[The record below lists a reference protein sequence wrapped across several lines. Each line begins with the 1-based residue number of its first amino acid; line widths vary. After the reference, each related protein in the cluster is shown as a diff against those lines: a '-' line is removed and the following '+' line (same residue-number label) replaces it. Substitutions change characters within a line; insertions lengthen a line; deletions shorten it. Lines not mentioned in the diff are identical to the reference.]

1 MDKEIIDKLEKFID
15 ENKSKRKFIQSV
27 ELAINFK
34 GIDFANQLNRINM
47 EVILPKSKGKIT
59 SIVVFS
65 DKTEISE
72 KVLQLGAKKI
82 ISSSEIPSIAN
93 DKIKRTELLSY
104 NLLAE
109 PSLMPIIAKNLG
121 QFLGPR
127 SKMPKPLIGNIETII
142 KDLSSSIILKSKGK
156 YLPTLHCVVGNE
168 KMDVKDISENIDAV
182 LNNLLKQIGKQ
193 NIKSVYTKL
202 TMSNALKLM

>member
-1 MDKEIIDKLEKFID
+1 MEKEIINKLEKFIN

-34 GIDFANQLNRINM
+34 GIDFANQLNRINIQ
-47 EVILPKSKGKIT
+47 VILPKSKGKIT
-59 SIVVFS
+59 SIIVFT

-72 KVLQLGAKKI
+72 KVLKLGAKQI
-82 ISSSEIPSIAN
+82 INSSEIPSIAN
-93 DKIKRTELLSY
+93 DKVKRNKLLSY

-127 SKMPKPLIGNIETII
+127 NKMPKPLIGNIETII
-142 KDLSSSIILKSKGK
+142 KDLSSSITLKSKGK
-156 YLPTLHCVVGNE
+156 YLPTLHCVVGSEN
-168 KMDVKDISENIDAV
+168 MSVKDISENIDAV
-182 LNNLLKQIGKQ
+182 LNNLLDQIGKQ